1 MNKKIHNRISITT
14 STPGGTYNDAVTST
28 ESQRLQ
34 DGEPTREIAQ
44 PTYASRFWFFN
55 YLKMCSFRLTNDLY
69 ISFMTYWYPDREI
82 LPAHIV
88 NLMQVQ
94 SRLRAE
100 RESHAVTLSSS
111 REQGEETSPVSL
123 RNFFNALTYYVL
135 SSEDEV
141 GVHFTPRDLDFLG
154 SDREPMFVL
163 VDSSCISDPSSKEL
177 LIDNGFHARD
187 TVLTK
192 YLNNNGAPVDLPSTS
207 TDLRNEL
214 VPPLLR
220 GTDSSDEMQ
229 MIDINLQS
237 DNELLIGDSDCD
249 NDSIVISYLRNKDAF
264 LDFEAYSDESLDAE
278 IPSFP
283 TSMRSLFD
291 QEFVESHASLSV
303 LSLFSN
309 EDTNKYKKAIEF
321 LHNDNDFLI
330 AAEMGD
336 EKMLQILLNR
346 GANINDKDHLGRN
359 ALHLAVCSG
368 NQDSVLLLL
377 KAGVTV
383 NIKDHLGMTPL
394 SLCLMRRPSWR
405 MASMLFDHGA
415 RLMPRLTPM
424 DTGLFLQFVMMC
436 IPTREEERILR
447 LLVEKG
453 AIVNDPDAP
462 GGRQPLHFAAMS
474 NNIRLINILVDLGAD
489 LYAVN
494 HRNQTPKEVAATFN
508 CREAFGL
515 LEQFEELCSLIVD
528 IDEEALVGSSSRSI
542 IGDNVRFNN

>member
-44 PTYASRFWFFN
+44 PT
-55 YLKMCSFRLTNDLY
+55 
-69 ISFMTYWYPDREI
+69 
-82 LPAHIV
+82 
-88 NLMQVQ
+88 
-94 SRLRAE
+94 
-100 RESHAVTLSSS
+100 
-111 REQGEETSPVSL
+111 
-123 RNFFNALTYYVL
+123 
-135 SSEDEV
+135 EDEV

>member
-44 PTYASRFWFFN
+44 PT
-55 YLKMCSFRLTNDLY
+55 
-69 ISFMTYWYPDREI
+69 
-82 LPAHIV
+82 
-88 NLMQVQ
+88 
-94 SRLRAE
+94 
-100 RESHAVTLSSS
+100 S